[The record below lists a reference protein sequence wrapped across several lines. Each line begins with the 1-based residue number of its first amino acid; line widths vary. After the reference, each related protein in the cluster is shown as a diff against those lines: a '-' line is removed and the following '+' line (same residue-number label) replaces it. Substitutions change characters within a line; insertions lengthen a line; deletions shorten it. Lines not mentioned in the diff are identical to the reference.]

1 MFIEVLFTLAKSWK
15 QPKCPSTE
23 GWVKN
28 MWYRYTMKYYLAIK
42 KSEIMPF
49 AATWMDLEI
58 ITVGE
63 VSQMRHF
70 KPSYLLSLSELGAN
84 SADSICL

>member
-1 MFIEVLFTLAKSWK
+1 
-15 QPKCPSTE
+15 
-23 GWVKN
+23 
-28 MWYRYTMKYYLAIK
+28 MKYYLAIK

-84 SADSICL
+84 SADSICLWRDSITIMDGKVIYELTTEKCM